1 MNIFQAFFELDFV
14 EQEKINCK
22 YEDHDDSICNHRALP
37 VAFQEDSSP
46 EVCIDMLAYYSIPG
60 MHNGL

>member
-1 MNIFQAFFELDFV
+1 MNIFQAFLELDFV
-14 EQEKINCK
+14 EHH
-22 YEDHDDSICNHRALP
+22 EDHDDSICNHRALP